1 MNPSLPG
8 TYVSLMADVVQ
19 KLNVSPEELLEGSGV
34 SVEQLLEPFWFLLI
48 KQMIVTFHIAP
59 FNPLKRSSAK
69 ISPVLVV
76 FNRGDSALNV
86 TAL

>member
-34 SVEQLLEPFWFLLI
+34 SVEQLLEPFWYLDFNILI
-48 KQMIVTFHIAP
+48 IY
-59 FNPLKRSSAK
+59 
-69 ISPVLVV
+69 
-76 FNRGDSALNV
+76 
-86 TAL
+86 

>member
-34 SVEQLLEPFWFLLI
+34 SVEQLLEPFWYLDFNIFNNLL
-48 KQMIVTFHIAP
+48 
-59 FNPLKRSSAK
+59 N
-69 ISPVLVV
+69 
-76 FNRGDSALNV
+76 
-86 TAL
+86 